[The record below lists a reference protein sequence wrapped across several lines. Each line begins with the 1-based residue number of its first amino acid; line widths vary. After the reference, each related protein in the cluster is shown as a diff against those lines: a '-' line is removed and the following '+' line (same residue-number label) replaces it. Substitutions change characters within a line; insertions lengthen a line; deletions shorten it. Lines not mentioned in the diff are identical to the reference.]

1 MLGYL
6 LIILICLEFNELRE
20 YLSNYTILRFIPSN
34 YVLNKFKDGGIA
46 IIDQIICSY
55 AR

>member
-1 MLGYL
+1 M
-6 LIILICLEFNELRE
+6 IFLEFEELKS
-20 YLSNYTILRFIPSN
+20 YLPQYKVLKFVPSD
-34 YVLNKFKDGGIA
+34 YVINKFKDGGIA